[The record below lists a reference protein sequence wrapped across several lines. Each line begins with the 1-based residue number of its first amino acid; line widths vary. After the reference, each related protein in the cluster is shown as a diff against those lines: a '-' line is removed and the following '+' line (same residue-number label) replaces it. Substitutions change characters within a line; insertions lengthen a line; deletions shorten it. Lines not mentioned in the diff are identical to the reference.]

1 MPDSTGKLPHANA
14 EIKWKYLKIHL
25 QNRRFMLY
33 YPIEHMKP
41 EKYLKGFYMSL
52 PQFELKSNS
61 CNAAETVLAALGI
74 SVENASSL
82 DFGAAPDG
90 ECGALAAALSA
101 LASNAARI
109 KLRDEFV
116 KLTGS
121 ADCASLKGVHC
132 SHCVEL
138 AIRLASAQLAPASR
152 GKLPR
157 LMLIGDSIRMNYQ
170 AAVEKELAGEFE
182 VVAPRENSR
191 FAKYALNE
199 LERWFEACGEPDII
213 HWNIG
218 LWDSAVVCK
227 EDGMFTKP
235 EEYLYYMSRI
245 QRELF
250 KHTDKVIFATTTPV
264 LPGSKNQHIEYIDSL
279 NRIIVPFM
287 QEQGVVI
294 NDLYSLLKAREKE
307 LQSADCIHLNPLGSQ
322 VLGKAVA
329 DAVRALWKQS

>member
-1 MPDSTGKLPHANA
+1 
-14 EIKWKYLKIHL
+14 
-25 QNRRFMLY
+25 
-33 YPIEHMKP
+33 
-41 EKYLKGFYMSL
+41 MSL

-61 CNAAETVLAALGI
+61 CNAAETILAALGFTA
-74 SVENASSL
+74 ENASSL
-82 DFGAAPDG
+82 DFGAAPGG
-90 ECGALAAALSA
+90 ECGALVAALAELPSDT
-101 LASNAARI
+101 ARRI
-109 KLRDEFV
+109 LRDEFV

-121 ADCASLKGVHC
+121 TACASLKGVHC

-138 AIRLASAQLAPASR
+138 AIRLASAQLAHASR
-152 GKLPR
+152 RSLPR

-170 AAVEKELAGEFE
+170 PVVEKELAGEFE
-182 VVAPRENSR
+182 LVAPKENCR

-227 EDGMFTKP
+227 EDGMFTPP

-264 LPGSKNQHIEYIDSL
+264 LPDSKNQHIEYVDSL

-287 QEQGVVI
+287 QQQGVVI